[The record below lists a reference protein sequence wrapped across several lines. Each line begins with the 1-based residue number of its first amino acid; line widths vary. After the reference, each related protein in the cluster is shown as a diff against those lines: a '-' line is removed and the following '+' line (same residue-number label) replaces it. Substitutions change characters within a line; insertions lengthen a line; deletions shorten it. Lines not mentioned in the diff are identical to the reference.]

1 MIAFA
6 LAASA
11 LAFVLSAAA
20 GLGGSLIL
28 VPALS
33 LVYGVKEGVAL
44 AAILLAGNNIAK
56 VVAYRRTLPI
66 KAASGV
72 LALTILGSFLGA
84 ELLVRSPERVVQ
96 VAVVLAIV
104 LGFAAERLRLTTAP
118 RFSAGLLALVAGL
131 TSGFSGTSGPLK
143 GLALRRLDFDRMH
156 LVGAASAVSL
166 ASDAVKGAVYLR
178 AGLVDREAWVVVL
191 ACVLLM
197 PIATLTGRRINRQ
210 VGEAAYSGL
219 FWTVMM
225 GYTLRLLVR

>member
-33 LVYGVKEGVAL
+33 LLYGVKEGVAL

-56 VVAYRRTLPI
+56 VVAYRRTVPL

-72 LALTILGSFLGA
+72 LALTIVGSFLGA
-84 ELLVRSPERVVQ
+84 ELLVRAPERIVQ
-96 VAVVLAIV
+96 VAVVLALV
-104 LGFAAERLRLTTAP
+104 LGFAAERLRVSSAP
-118 RFSAGLLALVAGL
+118 RLSAGGLALVAGL

-143 GLALRRLDFDRMH
+143 GLALRRLELDRMH

-166 ASDAVKGAVYLR
+166 VSDVVKGSVYLR
-178 AGLVDREAWVVVL
+178 AGLVDRDAWVVVL

-197 PIATLTGRRINRQ
+197 PLATLTGRRINRQ
-210 VGEAAYSGL
+210 VGEVAYSGL

-225 GYTLRLLVR
+225 GYTLRLLFR

>member
-1 MIAFA
+1 MLALA

-33 LVYGVKEGVAL
+33 LAYGAKEGVAL

-56 VVAYRRTLPI
+56 VVAYRRTVPI
-66 KAASGV
+66 RASGGV
-72 LALTILGSFLGA
+72 LALSIVGSVLGA

-96 VAVVLAIV
+96 VAVILVIV
-104 LGFAAERLRLTTAP
+104 LGFAAERLRFAFAP
-118 RFSAGLLALVAGL
+118 RLSAGGLALVAGL

-143 GLALRRLDFDRMH
+143 GLALRRLELDRMH

-166 ASDAVKGAVYLR
+166 VNDVAKGVVYLR
-178 AGLVDREAWVVVL
+178 AGLIGGDAWVVIV
-191 ACVLLM
+191 ACALLM
-197 PIATLTGRRINRQ
+197 PIATLVGRRINRQ
-210 VGEAAYSGL
+210 LGEIAYSGL

>member
-33 LVYGVKEGVAL
+33 IAYGAKQGVAL

-56 VVAYRRTLPI
+56 LVAYRRTVPI
-66 KAASGV
+66 RASSGV
-72 LALTILGSFLGA
+72 LALTLLGALLGA

-96 VAVVLAIV
+96 VAVVLVIV
-104 LGFAAERLRLTTAP
+104 LGFAVERLRKSFAP
-118 RFSAGLLALVAGL
+118 RLSAGGLALLAGL

-143 GLALRRLDFDRMH
+143 GLALRRLELDRMH

-166 ASDAVKGAVYLR
+166 VNDAAKSAVYLR
-178 AGLVDREAWVVVL
+178 AGLIDRDTWIVVL

-197 PIATLTGRRINRQ
+197 PIATLVGRRINRQ
-210 VGEAAYSGL
+210 VGEVAYSGL
-219 FWTVMM
+219 FWAVMM